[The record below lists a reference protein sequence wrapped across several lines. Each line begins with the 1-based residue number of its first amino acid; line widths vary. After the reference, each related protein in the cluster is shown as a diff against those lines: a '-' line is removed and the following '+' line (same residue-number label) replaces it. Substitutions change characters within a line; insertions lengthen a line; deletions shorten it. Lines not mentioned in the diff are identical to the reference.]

1 MPLLKTFKGARIRH
15 RDDADRSKE
24 RNLTTVITVT
34 PNPAIDIFTSTE
46 TLTPFSKLRCA
57 PPHHDPGGGGINVAR
72 VVRRLGGDVVAVFP
86 AGGCAGSRLSQLLL
100 TEGVP
105 TLEIATREETRQD
118 FTIVER
124 STERQ
129 YRFILPGATLET
141 DEWQRCLDA
150 VAHAAPEPRLVVA
163 SGSLPSGAPV
173 DFYARLARIARAR
186 QIPMGLDCSGEPLK
200 AALHE
205 GVHLIKPNLREFQEL
220 VGRPLAGEGDWVV
233 AGRELI
239 ARGACQL
246 IALTLG
252 DSGALLIARD
262 QALRADGIPIKATS
276 VVGAGDSF
284 LGGMVWSLAAGNAVE
299 HAFRLGMAAGTAA
312 VLNAGTQLCHA
323 DDTWRMLADV
333 RIRKA

>member
-1 MPLLKTFKGARIRH
+1 M
-15 RDDADRSKE
+15 
-24 RNLTTVITVT
+24 TTVITVT
-34 PNPAIDIFTSTE
+34 PNPAIDVFTSTE
-46 TLTPFSKLRCA
+46 TLAPFSKLRCSS
-57 PPHHDPGGGGINVAR
+57 PHHDPGGGGINVAR

-86 AGGCAGSRLSQLLL
+86 AGGCTGSRLSQLLR

-105 TLEIATREETRQD
+105 TLEIPTREETRQD

-129 YRFILPGATLET
+129 YRFIVPGASLEM

-150 VAHAAPEPRLVVA
+150 VAQAAPKPRLVVA

-173 DFYARLARIARAR
+173 DFYARLARIARTR
-186 QIPMGLDCSGEPLK
+186 KIPMGLDCSGKPLE
-200 AALHE
+200 AALRE

-220 VGRPLAGEGDWVV
+220 VGRPLVGEGDWVV

-239 ARGACQL
+239 ARGACEH
-246 IALTLG
+246 IMLTLG
-252 DSGALLIARD
+252 DAGALLIGRD
-262 QALRADGIPIKATS
+262 GALRADGIPVKAVS

-284 LGGMVWSLAAGNAVE
+284 LGGMVWSLAAGNSVE
-299 HAFRLGMAAGTAA
+299 HAFRLGMAAGTVA

-323 DDTWRMLADV
+323 EDTWRMLADV
-333 RIRKA
+333 HIRKA

>member
-1 MPLLKTFKGARIRH
+1 M
-15 RDDADRSKE
+15 
-24 RNLTTVITVT
+24 TTVITVT
-34 PNPAIDIFTSTE
+34 PNPAIDVFTSTE
-46 TLTPFSKLRCA
+46 TLAPFSKLRCTPA
-57 PPHHDPGGGGINVAR
+57 HHDPGGGGINVAR

-86 AGGCAGSRLSQLLL
+86 AGGCAGSRLSQLLQ

-105 TLEIATREETRQD
+105 TLEIATKEETRQD

-150 VAHAAPEPRLVVA
+150 VAVAAPKPGLVIA
-163 SGSLPSGAPV
+163 SGSLPSGVPV
-173 DFYARLARIARAR
+173 DFYARLARIARNR
-186 QIPMGLDCSGEPLK
+186 QIPMALDCSGEPLK
-200 AALHE
+200 AALLE
-205 GVHLIKPNLREFQEL
+205 GVHLIKPNLREFREL
-220 VGRPLAGEGDWVV
+220 VGRPLTGEGDWVA

-239 ARGACQL
+239 TRGACEI

-252 DSGALLIARD
+252 DAGALLIARD
-262 QALRADGIPIKATS
+262 GALRADGIPIKAAS

-299 HAFRLGMAAGTAA
+299 HAFRLGVAAGTAA

-323 DDTWRMLADV
+323 DDTWRLFADV
-333 RIRKA
+333 RSRKA